1 LTTTK
6 TRFSSEKICIPCK
19 SVVQNGK
26 LPKFAT
32 PEQIRCN
39 MPLPM
44 VKTLSELEER
54 LVSLRIAFAQ
64 IRQRGYKRSQLGLTG
79 SIITVPVQMDVVQKA
94 LPQFMDETLTIAVA
108 LKRQLQYRMITRP
121 EKYV

>member
-1 LTTTK
+1 LQKEYLLLTTTK

-19 SVVQNGK
+19 RAVQNGK

-39 MPLPM
+39 MPLLM

-54 LVSLRIAFAQ
+54 LVSL
-64 IRQRGYKRSQLGLTG
+64 
-79 SIITVPVQMDVVQKA
+79 
-94 LPQFMDETLTIAVA
+94 
-108 LKRQLQYRMITRP
+108 
-121 EKYV
+121 